1 MNIELYEG
9 QIAHVFVNLD
19 SEYDD
24 FEVYGG
30 TSKGQFV
37 VSDKWKIEVPAELTV
52 GCSIPQY
59 DIFCRRIST
68 GHEWRI
74 LSGKITTKKRY
85 SNTVEGSISPIEYHV
100 SVPIRE
106 SQADVYGSAVVI
118 GIKGDKGDPFTY
130 SDFTEEQLAALKGEK
145 GAAGKDGTQI
155 LDKNNTFTGANN
167 FLPLGRNT
175 ALGAPAY
182 GVSVSANGGLQLWG
196 VHFLQSDVWSEN
208 SLKIVHNELCLASNN
223 EAAIGFDYAN
233 KVLLRTFPNDGTQAT
248 YEMQAWQWADDSHT
262 TMKPAGVD
270 LKKASA
276 VHELSD
282 DSVLNRAEGDTR
294 WGNPTVNSLSAD
306 TTKPTSSTLT
316 DTSVLNRAEGD
327 ARWGGQSSGG
337 GDVPWAAAEWK
348 DTYTKPIATQDS
360 TIAIGNGSEASFADA
375 IAIGRKAKSGNTGVA
390 IGYNTKAG
398 AYGVTIGKNSDGFTI
413 IDGNAYPMHN
423 VCIGESSAATGYAT
437 SLGYYAKAKKNYSM
451 ALGYVST
458 ANATCSIAI
467 GTQATNNDAGVIL
480 LSTRPSINGNITN
493 FYIMAA
499 GSPLATTYEDGAA
512 CMGYVVKTSKGE
524 ILEAGTRKLSEIF
537 TNNTTFAPTNDEGE
551 AKVFMPTGITDP
563 EPEIE
568 EE

>member
-282 DSVLNRAEGDTR
+282 DSVLNRAEGD
-294 WGNPTVNSLSAD
+294 
-306 TTKPTSSTLT
+306 
-316 DTSVLNRAEGD
+316 

-337 GDVPWAAAEWK
+337 GDVPWAAADWK
-348 DTYTKPIATQDS
+348 DTSAKPTATGS
-360 TIAIGNGSEASFADA
+360 SSIAIGNSAKSLGDISC
-375 IAIGRKAKSGNTGVA
+375 AIGSVSSSDGKRSVA
-390 IGYNTKAG
+390 IGYYSK
-398 AYGVTIGKNSDGFTI
+398 SS
-413 IDGNAYPMHN
+413 
-423 VCIGESSAATGYAT
+423 GE
-437 SLGYYAKAKKNYSM
+437 K
-451 ALGYVST
+451 
-458 ANATCSIAI
+458 SIAI
-467 GTQATNNDAGVIL
+467 GEEAKALGYRSIAIGYNSSARADRAYAFGGAAHIRDAETMVLGVEQTAYPYKETKL
-480 LSTRPSINGNITN
+480 YLMGTD
-493 FYIMAA
+493 
-499 GSPLATTYEDGAA
+499 SPLAKKYEDGAA
-512 CMGYVVKTSKGE
+512 CMGYIVKQGTQ